1 MTGVTVPLNS
11 NFPLSF
17 VLPVMVLPRPTF
29 LMNLSTNPG
38 EFCEIPK
45 RIYDKLYSKMKKK

>member
-11 NFPLSF
+11 NFPLGF
-17 VLPVMVLPRPTF
+17 VLQVMVLPRPTF

-38 EFCEIPK
+38 VFCEMPK
-45 RIYDKLYSKMKKK
+45 RIYNELYLKMKKK